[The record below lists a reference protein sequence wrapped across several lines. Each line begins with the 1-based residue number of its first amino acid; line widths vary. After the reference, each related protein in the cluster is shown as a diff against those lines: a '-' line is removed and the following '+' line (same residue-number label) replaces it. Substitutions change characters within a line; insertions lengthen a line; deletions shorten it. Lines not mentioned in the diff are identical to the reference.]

1 MKLILQSNVEKL
13 GNAGDLV
20 DVKPGYGRNFLIPQG
35 FAVLAT
41 EAALNNWEARKKR
54 EALKAELDLNQA
66 EELAEQLSAT
76 NITIAVKTGGDDDKI
91 FGSVTNANLA
101 DALAEKGIF
110 VDRRKIELEDVKG
123 LGEYTARV
131 DLHAEVKA
139 EFKLWVVKK

>member
-13 GNAGDLV
+13 GNTGDLV
-20 DVKPGYGRNFLIPQG
+20 EVKAGYGRNYLIPQG
-35 FAVLAT
+35 MAVLAT
-41 EAALNNWEARKKR
+41 DIALSNWEARKKR
-54 EALKAELDLNQA
+54 EALKAELDLSDAQ
-66 EELAEQLSAT
+66 ELAEKLSAT

-123 LGEYTARV
+123 LGEYVAKV

-139 EFKLWVVKK
+139 EFKVWVVKK